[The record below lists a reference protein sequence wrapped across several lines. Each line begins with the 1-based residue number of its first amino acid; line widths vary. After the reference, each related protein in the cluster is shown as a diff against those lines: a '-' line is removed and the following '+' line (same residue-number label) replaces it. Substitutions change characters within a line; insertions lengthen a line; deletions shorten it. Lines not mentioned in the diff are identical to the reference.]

1 MSWEFGEGDREGR
14 EQAENK
20 ESARSIFPVLT
31 SFDEVSDVNV
41 GESVGLAFD
50 TGEDVIDGGLDAC
63 ET

>member
-1 MSWEFGEGDREGR
+1 VSWEFGEGDREGR
-14 EQAENK
+14 EPAENK

-31 SFDEVSDVNV
+31 SFDEVSDV

-63 ET
+63 EM